1 VNADTIVGIMNEQI
15 QRVLG
20 EAVDAYNVADVERDI
35 QRADT
40 RYVVASDTGDGIET
54 TLASEGVPGEP
65 VGVAG
70 AKPMNYEAFLHKYPD
85 GTETVIAESDAISR
99 SEFPVCDLG
108 QWYVRP
114 EYQNQGIGLRIGV
127 EVLKNLGPLDQYP
140 AVAGAW
146 KKPNGKNRH
155 IDLCRRAGG
164 TEIGTVRGPV
174 LGFDRPDGT
183 HPVFEVVLFRGDID
197 EIRDFVGV

>member
-1 VNADTIVGIMNEQI
+1 MNEQI

-20 EAVDAYNVADVERDI
+20 EEVDAYNVADVERDI

-65 VGVAG
+65 VGVVG
-70 AKPMNYEAFLHKYPD
+70 ATRMSYEDFVYKYPD
-85 GTETVIAESDAISR
+85 GTETLVAESDAISR
-99 SEFPVCDLG
+99 SDFPACDLG

-127 EVLKNLGPLDQYP
+127 ELLQNLGPLDQYP

-146 KKPNGKNRH
+146 KKPNGRNRH

-164 TEIGTVRGPV
+164 TV
-174 LGFDRPDGT
+174 LGEVSGPALDFRRPDGT
-183 HPVFEVVLFRGDID
+183 RPEFDVVLFRADID